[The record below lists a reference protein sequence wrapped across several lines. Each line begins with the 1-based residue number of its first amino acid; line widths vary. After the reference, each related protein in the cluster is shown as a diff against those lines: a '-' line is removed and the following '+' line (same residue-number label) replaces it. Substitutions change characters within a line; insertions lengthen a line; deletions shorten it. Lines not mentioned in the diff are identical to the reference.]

1 MKEKK
6 ILSLLGLC
14 RRAGKLISGQEKVES
29 GIREGQA
36 LLVVIAADASDNT
49 KKRFTDKCS
58 FYEVPCYCVFTKEEI
73 GQAIGYEERAT
84 LAVTDEGFADKIMQ
98 LFEST

>member
-14 RRAGKLISGQEKVES
+14 RRVGKLISGQEKVES
-29 GIREGQA
+29 GIRDGKA
-36 LLVVIAADASDNT
+36 LLVVIASDASGNT
-49 KKRFTDKCS
+49 KKRFQDKSS
-58 FYEVPCYCVFTKEEI
+58 FYEVPCYSIFTKEEI
-73 GQAIGYEERAT
+73 GQAIGYEERAV

-98 LFEST
+98 LFESP